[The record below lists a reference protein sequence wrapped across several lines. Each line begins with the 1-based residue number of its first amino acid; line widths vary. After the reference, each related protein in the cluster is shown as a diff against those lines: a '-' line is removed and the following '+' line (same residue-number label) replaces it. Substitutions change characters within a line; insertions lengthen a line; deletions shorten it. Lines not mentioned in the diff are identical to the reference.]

1 MICGIEKLRVVEKD
15 IEKEIKHSGGFDTC
29 SSIED
34 MRNRISLAGV
44 DPVTF
49 EITNRYNRIGKK
61 QKEKEEKNGE
71 AK

>member
-1 MICGIEKLRVVEKD
+1 
-15 IEKEIKHSGGFDTC
+15 
-29 SSIED
+29 

-61 QKEKEEKNGE
+61 NRKKRR
-71 AK
+71 